1 MEIIAGVIIVK
12 NHKVLMVKESKKE
25 CYGKFAFPAG
35 HVENGENI
43 IDAAKREL
51 LEETGY
57 KADLTKLFPYH

>member
-35 HVENGENI
+35 HVENG
-43 IDAAKREL
+43 
-51 LEETGY
+51 
-57 KADLTKLFPYH
+57 